1 MTVATNKLHMK
12 FHKILSIILF
22 SAVISLYACNN
33 NSDKKET
40 DISTAPVDVN
50 AAPQEVPIQSPNV
63 PTPSPNTTQQG
74 VVNQNPNPP
83 EPAQNAAG
91 LWHYTCSKGCA
102 GGAGAAG
109 NCSVCGNPLTHNAA
123 YHGSTQATG
132 ANAAAPKPVDPPQN
146 AKGVW
151 HYTCGKGCAGG
162 AGAAGNCSVCGGPLA
177 HNATYHL

>member
-1 MTVATNKLHMK
+1 M
-12 FHKILSIILF
+12 
-22 SAVISLYACNN
+22 
-33 NSDKKET
+33 
-40 DISTAPVDVN
+40 
-50 AAPQEVPIQSPNV
+50 
-63 PTPSPNTTQQG
+63 
-74 VVNQNPNPP
+74 NQNPNPP

-91 LWHYTCSKGCA
+91 LWHYTCSKGCP